1 MTQEEKQLL
10 LKDLCSRLPYHPI
23 VKIYNDSWE
32 GCQFGEFDNNLSYH
46 HVEAFVC
53 DRIEI
58 EPYLRPMSSM
68 TEEEKEEYFN
78 VCDEDIKILS
88 TAMDAP
94 DIIISD
100 KGRTQGY
107 VAYKELEWLYEHH
120 FDFIRKVGDKYT
132 TLTDMGLALKAP
144 DGMYN
149 N

>member
-1 MTQEEKQLL
+1 MTQEEKILL
-10 LKDLCSRLPYHPI
+10 LKDLCARLPYGVIMTNVGLLETHYPLTCEDLHDAMF
-23 VKIYNDSWE
+23 NDGW
-32 GCQFGEFDNNLSYH
+32 DD
-46 HVEAFVC
+46 V
-53 DRIEI
+53 
-58 EPYLRPMSSM
+58 PYLRSIPSMS
-68 TEEEKEEYFN
+68 EKEKEEYFN
-78 VCDEDIKILS
+78 VCDEDIETLS